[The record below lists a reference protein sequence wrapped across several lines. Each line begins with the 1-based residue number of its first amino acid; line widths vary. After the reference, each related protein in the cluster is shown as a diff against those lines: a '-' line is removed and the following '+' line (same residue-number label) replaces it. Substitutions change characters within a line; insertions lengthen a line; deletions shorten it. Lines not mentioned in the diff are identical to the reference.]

1 MIYELIHMKI
11 LLLIL
16 AASVIF
22 ISGCINEEESIL
34 WNGRTRFYNIH
45 IPDGYN
51 GITPVPLVIALHG
64 GGGNARSMEEKTG
77 FSNLSDEKG
86 FVIVYPEGTGRFK
99 HRFLTWNAGYCCG
112 YALENNID
120 DVGFIKEL
128 IKTLEEKFNID
139 SNRIYIT
146 GHSNGAMLTYRVGAE
161 LSDIV
166 AAIAPVAGA
175 IPKNILNLSTPSK
188 PVSVLVISGTDDPL
202 IPWNGGD
209 IKGPFFHRNLGKVLS
224 VPDSVAYW
232 VAYNN
237 CNSSPNIT
245 YLPDKD
251 PNDGTLVCKKVYS
264 GGDNGT
270 EVILYTIEGGGHTWP
285 GGSQYWPKK
294 FIGATW
300 DMGHINMLKKQGFTN
315 KEIIRETKK
324 IAPYVKHVH
333 ITDNFGFDDSH
344 LSPGMGNVPIK
355 KVMKE

>member
-139 SNRIYIT
+139 SNRIYVT

-166 AAIAPVAGA
+166 AAIAPVAGSIGGYA
-175 IPKNILNLSTPSK
+175 TNDSELWVIPEPEY
-188 PVSVLVISGTDDPL
+188 PVSVIAIHGRYDSHVPY
-202 IPWNGGD
+202 NGGHGENTSGSRID
-209 IKGPFFHRNLGKVLS
+209 LS
-224 VPDSVAYW
+224 VNESISFW
-232 VAYNN
+232 VKYNG
-237 CNSSPNIT
+237 CNPIPEVEKNGNIT
-245 YLPDKD
+245 IARY
-251 PNDGTLVCKKVYS
+251 T
-264 GGDNGT
+264 NGRNNT
-270 EVILYTIEGGGHTWP
+270 EVILYTVENGEHWWP
-285 GGSQYWPKK
+285 GSDRDPYKELS
-294 FIGATW
+294 AS
-300 DMGHINMLKKQGFTN
+300 
-315 KEIIRETKK
+315 EIIWDFFETHPKQ
-324 IAPYVKHVH
+324 
-333 ITDNFGFDDSH
+333 
-344 LSPGMGNVPIK
+344 
-355 KVMKE
+355 